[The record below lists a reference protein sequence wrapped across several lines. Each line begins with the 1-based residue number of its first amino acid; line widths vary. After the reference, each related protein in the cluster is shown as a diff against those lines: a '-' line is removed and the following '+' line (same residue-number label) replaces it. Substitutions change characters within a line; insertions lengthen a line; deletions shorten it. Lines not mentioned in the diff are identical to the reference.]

1 MGWAETMLGCFKA
14 AGVRLITYVPDH
26 MLVPLIDGAE
36 ADEDLTIFASTREDE
51 AVATACG
58 AYLGGMPSATLM
70 QSSGFG
76 NIPNALASLAVPYQI
91 PVIMVISERGA
102 LGEYNYVQVPISR
115 VLRPSLDALGIPHYT
130 LTREDEVE
138 FVTSRAVLQALRTNQ
153 PTALILSPML
163 TGGKVDR

>member
-1 MGWAETMLGCFKA
+1 MAWGETMLGCFKE
-14 AGVRLITYVPDH
+14 AGVTFITYVPDH
-26 MLVPLIDGAE
+26 MLVPLISGAE
-36 ADEDLTIFASTREDE
+36 ADDAFTIFASTREDE

-58 AYLGGMPSATLM
+58 AYLGGTPAATLM

-115 VLRPSLDALGIPHYT
+115 LLRPALDALGIPHHT
-130 LTREDEVE
+130 LARADEVE
-138 FVTSRAVLQALRTNQ
+138 FITSRAVLQALRTQQ
-153 PTALILSPML
+153 PVALILSPML
-163 TGGKVDR
+163 TGGKIDR